1 MDEPSNSPLPSAV
14 FPAGRVKLPG
24 KALKAISVDEDSFSR
39 QSDFDAANAVIMM
52 VDDELLNIEMTQ
64 AFLEDAGYKRF
75 AATHESELAIEYMR
89 LRPPHVLLLD
99 LSMPK
104 VSGMEILE
112 QMRNDEK
119 LRHIPVIVLTSSADA
134 PTKLRALGLGAMDFL
149 AKPVDPSEL
158 ALRLRNT
165 LAATAYRDYLANHD
179 PLTGLRNRLSYVLEV
194 EAAVQTA
201 SDRGHG
207 CALLH
212 MGVDRLSQV
221 NDAMGRAAG
230 DVLLQRMAKRLRQ
243 CVESAQ
249 GGELGPF
256 ETQYPHLYRFDGDE
270 FAILVP
276 FLDEIESAAG
286 FITSLLD
293 AAAASFRVGD
303 KEVFVTASL
312 GVAVFPMDG
321 RTPDELISN
330 AGLAMKHAKQAGRN
344 TYEFF
349 SPELN
354 ERAVSALRIGGD
366 IRRALTRDELSM
378 LYQPKINVRTGKLM
392 GAETVLRWTQPD
404 GKVVEGNQVIQ
415 LAGTAEMGM
424 VLAEWMFE
432 QVGKQTR
439 IWQEAGLVVVPLGI
453 NLSLRQFPLPLLLE
467 IVSVALKSGAQPAFL
482 CLELSGLSG
491 LDDPQE
497 AANATGKFREW
508 GLRVALDHFGTA
520 DATLSHLNG
529 LSVDEIKV
537 DPSFMVNIE
546 ENKLNAT
553 IMRAMIGLAG
563 SLGITLV
570 ATGIQTP
577 QQLAFLKDNKAE
589 QCQGR
594 LFNNPMP
601 AEEFAAKW
609 LETSRKWRLTPN

>member
-1 MDEPSNSPLPSAV
+1 MDDSSNSSLPSAV
-14 FPAGRVKLPG
+14 FPAGSAKLPMKAM
-24 KALKAISVDEDSFSR
+24 KALSVREDSFSR
-39 QSDFDAANAVIMM
+39 QSDFDAVDAVIMM

-64 AFLEDAGYKRF
+64 AFLEEAGYRRF
-75 AATHESELAIEYMR
+75 AATHESELAIEMMQ

-104 VSGMEILE
+104 VGGMEILE
-112 QMRNDEK
+112 QMRDDEK
-119 LRHIPVIVLTSSADA
+119 LRHIPVIVLTSNADA
-134 PTKLRALGLGAMDFL
+134 QTKLRALALGAMDFL

-179 PLTGLRNRLSYVLEV
+179 PLTGLRNRPRYLLEV
-194 EAAVQTA
+194 EAALLTA
-201 SDRGHG
+201 ADRGHG

-212 MGVDRLSQV
+212 MGVDRLSQI

-230 DVLLQRMAKRLRQ
+230 DTLLQRMAKRLRQ

-249 GGELGPF
+249 GGELGQF
-256 ETQYPHLYRFDGDE
+256 ETQHPSLYRFDGDE

-286 FITSLLD
+286 FITSLLE
-293 AAAASFRVGD
+293 AAATSLRVD
-303 KEVFVTASL
+303 SREMFVTASL
-312 GVAVFPMDG
+312 GIAVFPLDG
-321 RTPDELISN
+321 RTPDDLVKN
-330 AGLAMKHAKQAGRN
+330 AGLAMRHAKQTGRN

-354 ERAVSALRIGGD
+354 QQAVSALHIGGD

-378 LYQPKINVRTGKLM
+378 LYQPKINVSTGRLM
-392 GAETVLRWTQPD
+392 GAETVLRWARPD
-404 GKVVEGNQVIQ
+404 GSVVEGNQVIQ
-415 LAGTAEMGM
+415 MAGTSEMGM

-439 IWQEAGLVVVPLGI
+439 AWQAAGLAVVPFGI
-453 NLSLRQFPLPLLLE
+453 NLSLRQFPLPQLME
-467 IVSVALKSGAQPAFL
+467 IVSAALKANAQPAHL
-482 CLELSGLSG
+482 CLELSALSA
-491 LDDPQE
+491 LDDP
-497 AANATGKFREW
+497 ATSAHVTGKFKEW
-508 GLRVALDHFGTA
+508 GLRVALDHFGTT

-529 LSVDEIKV
+529 LSIHEIKA
-537 DPSFMVNIE
+537 DPVFMFKIE
-546 ENKLNAT
+546 ENKTNAA
-553 IMRAMIGLAG
+553 IMRGMIDLAKR
-563 SLGITLV
+563 LGITLV
-570 ATGIQTP
+570 ATGVQTLH
-577 QQLAFLKDNKAE
+577 QLAFLKDNGAD

-594 LFNNPMP
+594 LFNNPLP

-609 LETSRKWRLTPN
+609 LEPARR